1 MEILFDTEPLP
12 LEVNVL
18 NRLQLVDGVEIT
30 DQELNP
36 DIEGVTVIDR
46 EKIEVNV
53 GINVSVNML
62 LFVI

>member
-1 MEILFDTEPLP
+1 VEILFDTEPLP